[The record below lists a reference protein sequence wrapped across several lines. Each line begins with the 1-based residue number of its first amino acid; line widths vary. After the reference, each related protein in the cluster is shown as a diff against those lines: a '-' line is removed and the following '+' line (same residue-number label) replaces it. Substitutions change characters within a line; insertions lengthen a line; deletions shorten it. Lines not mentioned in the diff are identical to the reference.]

1 MTRTMTSTA
10 AVATLETPAPSPA
23 AERRATPFVRA
34 GILAYGV
41 VAYALFFATF
51 LYAIGFVGN
60 WFVPKGIDD
69 GTTGAL
75 LPSLAINA
83 VLLSLFAVQ
92 HTVMARPWFKKWITR
107 YIPKAV
113 ERSTFVI
120 ATVCCFAALFAFWQ
134 PLTHVIWDAH
144 TPGLRIGLVALS
156 LAGYGIVLFSSFLIS
171 HFDLFGLRQTYLAWR
186 SRTPGPLVFRVIGPY
201 RLIRHPL
208 MTGFLIAFWATPTM
222 TLGHLFFAI
231 MVTAY
236 ILVGIRF
243 EERDLAREHGETYR
257 QYRRSVRALVPL
269 PRFK

>member
-1 MTRTMTSTA
+1 MTRTMTATTA
-10 AVATLETPAPSPA
+10 VGAPDRPVSPPA
-23 AERRATPFVRA
+23 AERRGTPVARA

-69 GTTGAL
+69 GTSGAL
-75 LPSLAINA
+75 FPSLAINA

-92 HTVMARPWFKKWITR
+92 HTVMARPWFKRWITR
-107 YIPKAV
+107 FIPKAI
-113 ERSTFVI
+113 ERSTFVV

-134 PLTHVIWDAH
+134 PLTQTVWDAQ
-144 TPGLRIGLVALS
+144 TPALRVGLTALS
-156 LAGYGIVLFSSFLIS
+156 LAGYAVVLFSSFLIS

-186 SRTPGPLVFRVIGPY
+186 SRTPGPLAFRVIGPY

-243 EERDLAREHGETYR
+243 EERDLERSHGETYR